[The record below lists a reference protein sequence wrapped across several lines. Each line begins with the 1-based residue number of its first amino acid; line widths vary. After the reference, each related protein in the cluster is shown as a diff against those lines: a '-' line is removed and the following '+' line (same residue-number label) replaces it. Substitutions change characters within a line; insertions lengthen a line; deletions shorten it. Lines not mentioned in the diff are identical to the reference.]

1 MLANFF
7 GKSKPINFIVII
19 GLFFTYFLIATFEV
33 VSVGDFSG
41 SFILKTIGIGCLFL
55 MLFFFYNFIVSKN
68 NLTFDNSYAF
78 LLFVLFIGFFTTYFL
93 DVKGVILFYFH
104 LLFLRKTYSIQSS
117 KTLFQKLFDAGFWL
131 GILFILEPF
140 SLVYFVLLYAS
151 IYIYKRITLRTLLI
165 PIIGFVC
172 PLILYFTYLFWYD
185 NVEEFQQYFYFF
197 TSYNLS
203 LYAQNLF
210 LIPLILMG
218 FFTITAILLK
228 TPKALSVKNT
238 FRKSWLLIIFNLL
251 IASIFIILLPEKKGV
266 ELLFIL
272 FPMSIIVANGLEV
285 ILKNSIKDLVLIL
298 LLLCSFIFPFLL

>member
-1 MLANFF
+1 MLTNFF

-19 GLFFTYFLIATFEV
+19 SLFFIYFLIATFEG
-33 VSVGDFSG
+33 VSTGDFSG
-41 SFILKTIGIGCLFL
+41 SFLLKTIGIVCLFL

-68 NLTFDNSYAF
+68 NLTYDNSYAF

-93 DVKGVILFYFH
+93 EVNGIILFFLH
-104 LLFLRKTYSIQSS
+104 LLFLRKIYSIQSS
-117 KTLFQKLFDAGFWL
+117 KTLFQKLFDSGFWL
-131 GILFILEPF
+131 GILFVLEPF
-140 SLVYFVLLYAS
+140 SIVYFVLLYAS
-151 IYIYKRITLRTLLI
+151 IYIYQKITLRTILI
-165 PIIGFVC
+165 PIIGFIS

-185 NVEEFQQYFYFF
+185 RVEEFQQCFHFF

-203 LYAQNLF
+203 LYAQNIF
-210 LIPLILMG
+210 LIPLILIG
-218 FFTITAILLK
+218 FCTITAMLLK

-272 FPMSIIVANGLEV
+272 FPISIIVANGLEM
-285 ILKNSIKDLVLIL
+285 ILKNSIKDLALML
-298 LLLCSFIFPFLL
+298 LLLCSFIFPFL

>member
-19 GLFFTYFLIATFEV
+19 GLFFIYFLIATFEV
-33 VSVGDFSG
+33 VSIGDFSG
-41 SFILKTIGIGCLFL
+41 SLLLKTIGIGCLFL

-93 DVKGVILFYFH
+93 DVKGVILFYLH

-140 SLVYFVLLYAS
+140 SIVYFVLLYAS
-151 IYIYKRITLRTLLI
+151 IYIYKRITLRSLLI
-165 PIIGFVC
+165 PIIGFVS

-185 NVEEFQQYFYFF
+185 NVEEFQQCFYFF

-203 LYAQNLF
+203 IYAQNHF

-251 IASIFIILLPEKKGV
+251 IASIFIILLPEKEGV

-272 FPMSIIVANGLEV
+272 FPMSIIVANGLEM
-285 ILKNSIKDLVLIL
+285 IPKNSIKDLVLIL
-298 LLLCSFIFPFLL
+298 LLLCSFIFPFL